1 MRSVP
6 SISILLATAALVLL
20 GTAGCDDDDV
30 LDPRFEP
37 EVANNTDSFQFQATG
52 VNGVT
57 QTLTYVCRNTGT
69 QANVDQSCALTGG
82 TASLVLSDSTGTQL
96 YAKSL
101 SENGSFTSSAG
112 QAGNWTIRVV
122 LDDVKGTL
130 NFRVQK
136 ST

>member
-20 GTAGCDDDDV
+20 GMAGCDDDDV
-30 LDPRFEP
+30 LDPQFEP
-37 EVANNTDSFQFQATG
+37 EVANNIDSFQFQATG

-57 QTLTYVCRNTGT
+57 QTLTYTWRNTGT

-82 TASLVLSDSTGTQL
+82 SATLVLSDSTGAEI
-96 YAKSL
+96 YARGL